1 MGLTKADLNRRDKSL
16 VRALA
21 ELEEKAKSDPL
32 KKDWKLHDRIAELKK
47 KLSG

>member
-1 MGLTKADLNRRDKSL
+1 MGMSKADLTRKDKNL

-21 ELEEKAKSDPL
+21 ELEEKAKMDPL

-47 KLSG
+47 KLE